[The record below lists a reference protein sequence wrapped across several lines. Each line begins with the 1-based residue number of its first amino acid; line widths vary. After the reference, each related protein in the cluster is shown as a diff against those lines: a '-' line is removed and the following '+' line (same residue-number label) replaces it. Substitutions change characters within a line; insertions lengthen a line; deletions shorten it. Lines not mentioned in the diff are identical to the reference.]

1 MGEDNQ
7 NGMGG
12 QCFFSCWGDFFL
24 ACGFC
29 GCQDAAMK
37 GIGQTTSEWLE
48 DQQPEMERAVW
59 RLMELIRKDAPRTE
73 LLEMVDYIGEFWQ
86 DTDPV
91 QMGWVG
97 SDGRP

>member
-1 MGEDNQ
+1 
-7 NGMGG
+7 
-12 QCFFSCWGDFFL
+12 
-24 ACGFC
+24 
-29 GCQDAAMK
+29 MK
-37 GIGQTTSEWLE
+37 RTEQTTSEWLE
-48 DQQPEMERAVW
+48 DQQPEMEDAVW
-59 RLMELIRKDAPRTE
+59 RLMELIRKDAPRME